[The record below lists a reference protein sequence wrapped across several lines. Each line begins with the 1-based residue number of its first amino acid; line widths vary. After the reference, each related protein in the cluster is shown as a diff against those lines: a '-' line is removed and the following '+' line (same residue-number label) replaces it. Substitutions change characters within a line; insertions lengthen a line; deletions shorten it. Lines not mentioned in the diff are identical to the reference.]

1 MRNLKQIFDSI
12 VKSYN
17 KNETINFFDLNHLGL
32 VIENTELMDS
42 ITKSY
47 NKKESINFI
56 DIRGI
61 EKCIEEEEGFSK
73 AVKAEK
79 RKVLIEKKVM
89 AEGLK
94 KDDRQTILFN
104 ETGSFFAFS
113 NKQLDEKK
121 KEGVVY
127 TNLGA
132 GLICPK
138 GKASFVFE
146 MLEKIEKEEISNRV
160 KNGSLEG
167 IIEQAFYNYETNYT
181 CDETDARDSLA
192 GYIEHFPKLFTEK
205 LITAVFKKCYRTSF

>member
-1 MRNLKQIFDSI
+1 MFKKERARTPEKELSK
-12 VKSYN
+12 
-17 KNETINFFDLNHLGL
+17 E
-32 VIENTELMDS
+32 VIE
-42 ITKSY
+42 
-47 NKKESINFI
+47 KE
-56 DIRGI
+56 
-61 EKCIEEEEGFSK
+61 IEE
-73 AVKAEK
+73 
-79 RKVLIEKKVM
+79 KVM

-138 GKASFVFE
+138 GKGDFVFE

-167 IIEQAFYNYETNYT
+167 IIEQAFYNYETGYT
-181 CDETDARDSLA
+181 YDETDARDSLA